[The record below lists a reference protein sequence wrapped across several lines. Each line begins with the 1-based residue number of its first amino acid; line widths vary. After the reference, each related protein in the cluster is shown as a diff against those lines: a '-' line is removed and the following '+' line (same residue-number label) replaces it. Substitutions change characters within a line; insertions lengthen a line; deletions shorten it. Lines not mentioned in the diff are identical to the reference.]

1 MRPVPPRRPL
11 PRLTDRQPLGK
22 SGLRVGPI
30 CLGAVPGP
38 ETVLAAFDAGINFFF
53 LSVDMHWPLYEGMRR
68 GLEALLSR
76 GGGVRDEIV
85 VGVVSYLEQPLFQA
99 FQVHEVIDAVAGLER
114 VDLIIAGGVSNPAS
128 LYSRLEPMT
137 YARNAQFR
145 GARAIGASFH
155 DRRLAATA
163 ATYEML
169 DILYV
174 RYNTAHPGARTDL
187 FPSLPPVRT
196 GRIFNF
202 KSTMFKVTAEMLRGL
217 RLTPP
222 NGWLPDIPDDYRF
235 ALSRPELD
243 GLLASPSTPE
253 EVEALAAALSKGS
266 LLPEEEEHMVWLSTL
281 ASARGLFRGRP
292 SIATPG

>member
-1 MRPVPPRRPL
+1 
-11 PRLTDRQPLGK
+11 
-22 SGLRVGPI
+22 
-30 CLGAVPGP
+30 
-38 ETVLAAFDAGINFFF
+38 VLAAFDAGINFFF
-53 LSVDMHWPLYEGMRR
+53 LSVDMHWPLYEGTRR
-68 GLEALLSR
+68 GLEALLAR
-76 GGGVRDEIV
+76 GGCVRDEIV

-137 YARNAQFR
+137 YARNANFR

-163 ATYEML
+163 ATYELL

-174 RYNTAHPGARTDL
+174 RYNTAHPGARIDL
-187 FPSLPPVRT
+187 FPSLPAVRT

-217 RLTPP
+217 RLSPP
-222 NGWLPDIPDDYRF
+222 NGWLPTSRTTTGLRSPVPSSTASWHRRKPRRR
-235 ALSRPELD
+235 SRPSRPRSPKALCCLKRKTGEARSV
-243 GLLASPSTPE
+243 ASPFGSSST
-253 EVEALAAALSKGS
+253 S
-266 LLPEEEEHMVWLSTL
+266 WLSALRSAATR
-281 ASARGLFRGRP
+281 ASAHAPHGDRIL
-292 SIATPG
+292 AN